1 LRDIS
6 ELSEEEAG
14 WVKRLLIMYP
24 EGFGYDLDRDPLVRE
39 FAAELVAEGRVE
51 RKEIDDGINPQTG
64 EPARPQIS
72 YRLTDEHAEEIRRWV
87 HAADAKRDAA
97 LFN

>member
-1 LRDIS
+1 MRDLS

-14 WVKRLLIMYP
+14 FVRRLLIMYP
-24 EGFGYDLDRDPLVRE
+24 GEGSATTSIVTLPYAPLLG
-39 FAAELVAEGRVE
+39 ELIAEGYVE

-72 YRLTDEHAEEIRRWV
+72 YRLTDEHADEIRL
-87 HAADAKRDAA
+87 AAERRSAAAKD
-97 LFN
+97 N